1 MGSIYDTIKI
11 LKRADAKATAKKEE
25 WLKTQEYGI
34 SAKGVGEK
42 GYIHHP
48 DGTLTELCTL
58 EAVEE
63 GEGWGSATASFVN
76 PDGKLER
83 WTFTIK
89 DMGSDEANDTK
100 AEPEPSYPSAVFT
113 VSGKLVYLIGVN

>member
-11 LKRADAKATAKKEE
+11 LSRSEVKKQELFKKQLE
-25 WLKTQEYGI
+25 TKTYGI

-42 GYIHHP
+42 GYVHHP

-63 GEGWGSATASFVN
+63 GEGWGSATASFIN

-83 WTFTIK
+83 WTFTLK
-89 DMGSDEANDTK
+89 DLGDDEANDTNTE
-100 AEPEPSYPSAVFT
+100 AEPNYPSAVFT
-113 VSGKLVYLIGVN
+113 LSGKLVYLIT